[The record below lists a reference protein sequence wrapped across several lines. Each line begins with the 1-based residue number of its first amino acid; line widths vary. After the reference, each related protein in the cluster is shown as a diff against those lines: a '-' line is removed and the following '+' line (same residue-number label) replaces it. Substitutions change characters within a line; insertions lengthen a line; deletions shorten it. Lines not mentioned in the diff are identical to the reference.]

1 MNSQLNSIQTFVHE
15 KMESAI
21 EQIENIGSPILT
33 FKTSEGYLIIKK
45 NSFTENLIRELGD
58 GSLIYTATGAHTD
71 YFEIFSMAKKIFDE
85 LFYQFSPDLKET
97 YDVHADFI
105 TEIIHEHMLSI
116 IKNINFYA
124 PQRAPY
130 AVDILLAEKNFFN
143 EKTNAFDKVALY
155 SIYYKQNKASEE
167 KTDDEQIVIQRGEQ
181 LIRKKISDDI
191 FGLPFSFLEKMTEKY
206 SYSPMSEEEALDFVR
221 ELKHKHIFGEPTED
235 YKLEIVS
242 ATPNIFKRI
251 EL

>member
-33 FKTSEGYLIIKK
+33 LKTSEGYLIVKK
-45 NSFTENLIRELGD
+45 NSFTENLIREFGD
-58 GSLIYTATGAHTD
+58 GSLMYTATGAHTD
-71 YFEIFSMAKKIFDE
+71 YFEIFSMAKKIFDG
-85 LFYQFSPDLKET
+85 LFYQFSPNLKET

-130 AVDILLAEKNFFN
+130 AVDMLLAENSFFN
-143 EKTNAFDKVALY
+143 EKTNAFDKVVLY

-181 LIRKKISDDI
+181 LIRQKINDDA
-191 FGLPFSFLEKMTEKY
+191 FGLPFSFFEKVTEKH
-206 SYSPMSEEEALDFVR
+206 SYSPMPEEEALDFIR
-221 ELKHKHIFGEPTED
+221 ELKRKRIFGEASENYT
-235 YKLEIVS
+235 LEIVS
-242 ATPNIFKRI
+242 ATPNKFKRI
-251 EL
+251 EI